1 MYSGCMK
8 EKQDLTKKQR
18 AVYEFIRSKIEGERC
33 PPTVREIAD
42 HFNIK
47 SPKGA
52 SDHLAMLERK
62 GWIERTP
69 GVSRGIHLPEGEEPG
84 IPILGKVAA
93 GHPILAQENILGHL
107 NFAQLFGLQD
117 RFSVQVSGDSMELAG
132 INDQDYVIVQRGGDF
147 ADGDIVVALVDGE
160 ATVKRIYKES
170 NKRYRLQPESDKHF
184 PIYVDHNQPDFRIA
198 GRVVGVVRRY

>member
-1 MYSGCMK
+1 MTT
-8 EKQDLTKKQR
+8 KQDLTKKQR
-18 AVYEFIRSKIEGERC
+18 AVYEYIRSCIEENKC
-33 PPTVREIAD
+33 PPTVRDIAD

-62 GWIERTP
+62 GWITRTP
-69 GVSRGIHLPEGEEPG
+69 GISRGVHLVKEEEEGEEG

-93 GHPILAQENILGHL
+93 GHPILAQENVMGHL

-117 RFSVQVSGDSMELAG
+117 RFSVQVSGDSMEKAG
-132 INDQDYVIVQRGGDF
+132 IHDHDYVIVQRGSDF
-147 ADGDIVVALVDGE
+147 QDGEIVVALMDGE
-160 ATVKRIYKES
+160 ATVKRIYKE
-170 NKRYRLQPESDKHF
+170 NANRYRLQPESDRHL
-184 PIYVDHNQPDFRIA
+184 PQYVEADHPDFRIA